1 MKPEDVISGEEFG
14 DKRVRDLT
22 SEDVLD
28 IVVEMRDTEEL
39 AMKDWV
45 GVLDMGFLLHNY
57 LTDEGL
63 RLKYELIQERKKNE

>member
-1 MKPEDVISGEEFG
+1 MKEEERSREEFG

-28 IVVEMRDTEEL
+28 IVVEMRDMEEL
-39 AMKDWV
+39 VLKDWV

-63 RLKYELIQERKKNE
+63 KKKHELVVEGLHNE